1 MAETALITGASGGIG
16 AELARVF
23 ARNGHNLV
31 IVARSQDKLLK
42 LANELQSAHGVNVQ
56 VIALDLAAPTAP
68 DDLYE
73 ELAGT
78 QIDILVNNA
87 GYATYGPFHEIDTQ
101 RDMNM
106 IQLNVMALT
115 HLSKLFV
122 PPMVERG
129 HGRVLNVASTA
140 AFQPGPL
147 MAVYYATKAYVLS
160 LSEALAE
167 EYADMGIGVTA
178 LCPGPTESGFQS
190 RADMT
195 DSKLM
200 QDGLMSAKTVAEQ
213 GYTALMKGIP
223 VYIPG
228 TTNRLRAFF
237 VRFLPRQ
244 MVTGT
249 VKRMQERVS
258 H

>member
-16 AELARVF
+16 AALARVF
-23 ARNGHNLV
+23 AQHGHPLV

-56 VIALDLAAPTAP
+56 VIALDLTAP
-68 DDLYE
+68 GAPQHLYD

-87 GYATYGPFHEIDTQ
+87 GYATYGPFNEIETE
-101 RDMNM
+101 RDLNMAHLNM
-106 IQLNVMALT
+106 ITLT
-115 HLSKLFV
+115 HLCKLFM
-122 PPMVERG
+122 PPMLVRG
-129 HGRVLNVASTA
+129 KGRVLNIASTA

-160 LSEALAE
+160 LSEALAA
-167 EYADMGIGVTA
+167 EYGDHGIGVTA
-178 LCPGPTESGFQS
+178 LCPGPTESGFQTK
-190 RADMT
+190 AQMT
-195 DSKLM
+195 DSKLV
-200 QDGLMSAKTVAEQ
+200 QGGLMSAKTVAEQ
-213 GYTALMKGIP
+213 GYRALMQDIP

-228 TTNRLRAFF
+228 TMNRLRAFF

-244 MVTGT
+244 T
-249 VKRMQERVS
+249 VVQTVMRMQSRVG